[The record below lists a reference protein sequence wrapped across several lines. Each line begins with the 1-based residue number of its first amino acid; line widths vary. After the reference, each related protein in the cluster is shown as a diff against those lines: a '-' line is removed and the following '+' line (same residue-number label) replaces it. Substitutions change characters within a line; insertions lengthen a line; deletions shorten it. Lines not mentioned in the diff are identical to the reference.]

1 MTAATKNDMH
11 ELAFR
16 SCEGIEVAL
25 LWNSASNNLTV
36 TVHDSK
42 VGESF
47 ELPAH
52 PERAL
57 DVFNHPY
64 AYAAARGLM
73 HETEPALAA

>member
-1 MTAATKNDMH
+1 MNAATTEQMH

-25 LWNSASNNLTV
+25 LWNSASNDLTV

-42 VGESF
+42 VGEFF
-47 ELPAH
+47 ELAAH

-64 AYAAARGLM
+64 AYAASRGLRA
-73 HETEPALAA
+73 EAEPALAA